1 MENCNYFVFEIFK
14 NLPFRLNI
22 TQRYASFPLSEEKE
36 ENISREDWIFERKI
50 TPVTGRRR
58 GEDSTLRRISCLRR
72 LPLPLG
78 LIPLALSPSFPHR
91 LSTLPPV
98 ISSPLVSRVYRVCA
112 PRFPSRATS
121 PPPSEQG
128 REGSSSSRV
137 PTRNS
142 DNGLRFDFASGFSST
157 PPFFRPP
164 LLVTFAWKRGGGG
177 GGGGERAS
185 TKTTQAAYER
195 GCAVSIIYRG
205 KVGLRF
211 LDSVARFNDSTRP
224 VPRCSRGIG
233 RCLFVD
239 SCLSRLDKVGIVD
252 GMGRFVVGSF
262 Q

>member
-1 MENCNYFVFEIFK
+1 MYGINDSFMENCNYFVFEIFK

-22 TQRYASFPLSEEKE
+22 TQRYASIER
-36 ENISREDWIFERKI
+36 RERREYFARRLNFRKKNH
-50 TPVTGRRR
+50 PVTGRRR

-121 PPPSEQG
+121 PLPSEQG
-128 REGSSSSRV
+128 REGSNSSRV

-157 PPFFRPP
+157 PPFFRPS
-164 LLVTFAWKRGGGG
+164 LLVTFA
-177 GGGGERAS
+177 
-185 TKTTQAAYER
+185 
-195 GCAVSIIYRG
+195 
-205 KVGLRF
+205 
-211 LDSVARFNDSTRP
+211 
-224 VPRCSRGIG
+224 
-233 RCLFVD
+233 
-239 SCLSRLDKVGIVD
+239 
-252 GMGRFVVGSF
+252 
-262 Q
+262 

>member
-164 LLVTFAWKRGGGG
+164 LLVTFAWKRGRGGG
-177 GGGGERAS
+177 GGRESQHEDDAGGLWTRV
-185 TKTTQAAYER
+185 R
-195 GCAVSIIYRG
+195 GFYY
-205 KVGLRF
+205 
-211 LDSVARFNDSTRP
+211 
-224 VPRCSRGIG
+224 
-233 RCLFVD
+233 
-239 SCLSRLDKVGIVD
+239 LSRKSGSAIP
-252 GMGRFVVGSF
+252 RFRGPIQWFNEACASL
-262 Q
+262 

>member
-91 LSTLPPV
+91 FSTLPPV

-157 PPFFRPP
+157 PPFFRPS
-164 LLVTFAWKRGGGG
+164 LLVTFAWKEEGEGE
-177 GGGGERAS
+177 GGGGEPARRRRRRLMNEGA
-185 TKTTQAAYER
+185 
-195 GCAVSIIYRG
+195 
-205 KVGLRF
+205 RF
-211 LDSVARFNDSTRP
+211 LLFIEEKWVCDSSIPWPDSMIQRGLCLVVVEGSDGVCSWIRVCRGLTRW
-224 VPRCSRGIG
+224 V
-233 RCLFVD
+233 
-239 SCLSRLDKVGIVD
+239 
-252 GMGRFVVGSF
+252 
-262 Q
+262 